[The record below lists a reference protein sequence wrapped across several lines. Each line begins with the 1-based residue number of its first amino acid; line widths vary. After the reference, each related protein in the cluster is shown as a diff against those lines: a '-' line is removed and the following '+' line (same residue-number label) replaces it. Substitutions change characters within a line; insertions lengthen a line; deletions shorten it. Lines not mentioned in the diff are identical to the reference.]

1 LWEKSGFTS
10 FVDINT
16 VGYCLGCGGA
26 LQGLQDFKT
35 SEDVTKMK
43 LTSAMRQCELHNFQ
57 IMPEARRP
65 KAKTN
70 F

>member
-35 SEDVTKMK
+35 SEKMSQK
-43 LTSAMRQCELHNFQ
+43 
-57 IMPEARRP
+57 
-65 KAKTN
+65 
-70 F
+70 